1 MHPVYTHTH
10 THTHTHTNTLGI
22 PVVRVEIVLQCCR
35 GVVRQA
41 GQKGAHDDLVFNVF
55 MALKQLEVSH
65 QVMEERG
72 EGREVPKVDTGELR
86 VCEGGRRVYE
96 CVCVCVCA
104 CMRVC
109 LYSGD
114 SWIASEW
121 FKRQVGQ

>member
-1 MHPVYTHTH
+1 MSFYTHTH
-10 THTHTHTNTLGI
+10 THTHTHTLGI
-22 PVVRVEIVLQCCR
+22 PVVRVEIVLQCCC

-86 VCEGGRRVYE
+86 VRERG
-96 CVCVCVCA
+96 
-104 CMRVC
+104 
-109 LYSGD
+109 
-114 SWIASEW
+114 
-121 FKRQVGQ
+121 